1 MTREE
6 IDLLFT
12 DLCGRIPYGVK
23 VQFEGWDEETED
35 YIDVINTLYSVN
47 SDKWVNVLETDSE
60 IFIEG
65 VKPFLFPMSVLTN
78 EQAGELLDMDIQV
91 GLENLDKPHNLNNLF
106 VSEKIQMDWLNKHHF
121 DHRGLIEKGLAID
134 ATGKNIYS

>member
-23 VQFEGWDEETED
+23 VQFEGWDEETDD
-35 YIDVINTLYSVN
+35 YIDVIDTLYSVN
-47 SDKWVNVLETDSE
+47 SDKWVNVLETDGE
-60 IFIEG
+60 IIIEG

-78 EQAGELLDMDIQV
+78 EQAGELIDIDIQV
-91 GLENLDKPHNLNNLF
+91 GLENLDKPYNLNNLF

-121 DHRGLIEKGLAID
+121 DYRGLIEKGLALD

>member
-12 DLCGRIPYGVK
+12 DLCGRIPCGVK
-23 VQFEGWDEETED
+23 VQFEGWDEETDD
-35 YIDVINTLYSVN
+35 YINVINTLYSVN
-47 SDKWVNVLETDSE
+47 SDKWVNVLETDGE
-60 IFIEG
+60 IFIEE

-91 GLENLDKPHNLNNLF
+91 GLENLDKPHNPNNLF
-106 VSEKIQMDWLNKHHF
+106 VSERIQMDWLNKHHF
-121 DHRGLIEKGLAID
+121 DYRGLIEKGLAID